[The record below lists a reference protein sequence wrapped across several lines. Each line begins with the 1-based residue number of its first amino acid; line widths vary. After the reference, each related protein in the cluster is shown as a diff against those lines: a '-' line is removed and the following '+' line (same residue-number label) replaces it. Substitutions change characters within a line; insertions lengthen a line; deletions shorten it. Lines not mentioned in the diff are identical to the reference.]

1 MALLAQRAFWR
12 GLLRDTLQ
20 LNDILTSFKSM
31 EAAEQVALSVYKRV
45 LERYPQASMA
55 GWFCMFFLF
64 VWLWSDVLPVLNI
77 DLPVVAP
84 SAPLYWRRA
93 QWPKR
98 SMTAAFCCGG
108 LVSTP
113 VLALRYTAQA

>member
-45 LERYPQASMA
+45 LERYPQARMA
-55 GWFCMFFLF
+55 GGSLC
-64 VWLWSDVLPVLNI
+64 VLSSALAI
-77 DLPVVAP
+77 D
-84 SAPLYWRRA
+84 
-93 QWPKR
+93 R
-98 SMTAAFCCGG
+98 SPAC
-108 LVSTP
+108 
-113 VLALRYTAQA
+113 AQASAVETCSEPWF